1 MQINTKIKGIDM
13 NKMILDKLKLEYE
26 TSDITIEALAT
37 KYNVLVKDMKG
48 CNRWQKNLLDPKTP
62 IEVRAHIGTHLE
74 IVADIDP
81 DEIITD
87 DKLLIAPDPDPNSSM
102 DSFIVKELTEE
113 LSMELI
119 TQASRDIQQG
129 KQPVLPVELK
139 DSFKKLKKL
148 DKLLQNQ
155 AINLVAQINI
165 HMQAIDIGDT
175 KALRDLAA
183 IHTGLRDSYFN
194 SKNTMI
200 SVINGDV
207 TQNNNTMN
215 NLAGF
220 LAEVQSDC

>member
-1 MQINTKIKGIDM
+1 M

-26 TSDITIEALAT
+26 TTDITIDALAT

-48 CNRWQKNLLDPKTP
+48 CNRWRKNLLDPKTP
-62 IEVRAHIGTHLE
+62 VEVRAHIGTHIE
-74 IVADIDP
+74 IVAEIDP
-81 DEIITD
+81 EDIIVD
-87 DKLLIAPDPDPNSSM
+87 DKLLIAPDPDPSSSM
-102 DSFIVKELTEE
+102 DSYIVKELTEE

-129 KQPVLPVELK
+129 KPPVLPVELK

-148 DKLLQNQ
+148 DKLLQTQ
-155 AINLVAQINI
+155 AINLVAQIDA

>member
-1 MQINTKIKGIDM
+1 M

-26 TSDITIEALAT
+26 TTDITIDTLAT

-62 IEVRAHIGTHLE
+62 VEVRAHIGTHLE
-74 IVADIDP
+74 IVAEIDP
-81 DEIITD
+81 EEIIAD
-87 DKLLIAPDPDPNSSM
+87 DKLLIAPNPDPNSSM
-102 DSFIVKELTEE
+102 DSYIVKELTEE

-129 KQPVLPVELK
+129 KPPVLPTELK

-148 DKLLQNQ
+148 DKLLQTQ
-155 AINLVAQINI
+155 AINLVAQIDAHI
-165 HMQAIDIGDT
+165 QSIDIGDT

-183 IHTGLRDSYFN
+183 VHTGLRDSYFN

-215 NLAGF
+215 NLAGY

>member
-1 MQINTKIKGIDM
+1 M

-26 TSDITIEALAT
+26 TTDITIDALAT

-62 IEVRAHIGTHLE
+62 VEVRAHIGTHLE
-74 IVADIDP
+74 IVAEIDP
-81 DEIITD
+81 EEIIVD
-87 DKLLIAPDPDPNSSM
+87 DKLLIAPNPDPNSSM

-129 KQPVLPVELK
+129 KPPVLPTELK

-155 AINLVAQINI
+155 AINLVAQIEA

-183 IHTGLRDSYFN
+183 VHTGLRDSYFN

-215 NLAGF
+215 NLAGY

>member
-1 MQINTKIKGIDM
+1 M
-13 NKMILDKLKLEYE
+13 NKIILDKLKLEYE
-26 TSDITIEALAT
+26 TTDITIDALAT

-62 IEVRAHIGTHLE
+62 VEIRAHIGTHLE

-81 DEIITD
+81 EDIIAE
-87 DKLLIAPDPDPNSSM
+87 DKLLIAPNPDPNSSM
-102 DSFIVKELTEE
+102 DSYITKELTEE
-113 LSMELI
+113 LSMQLI

-129 KQPVLPVELK
+129 KPPVLPTELK

-155 AINLVAQINI
+155 AINLVAQIDA
-165 HMQAIDIGDT
+165 HMQAIDVGDT

-183 IHTGLRDSYFN
+183 VHTGLRDSYFN

-215 NLAGF
+215 NLAGY

>member
-26 TSDITIEALAT
+26 TTDITIDALAT

-62 IEVRAHIGTHLE
+62 VEVRAHIGTHLE
-74 IVADIDP
+74 IVAEIDP
-81 DEIITD
+81 EEIIVD
-87 DKLLIAPDPDPNSSM
+87 DKLLIAPNPDPNSSM

-129 KQPVLPVELK
+129 KPPVLPTELK

-148 DKLLQNQ
+148 DKLLQKQ
-155 AINLVAQINI
+155 AINLVAQIDA

-183 IHTGLRDSYFN
+183 VHTGLRDSYFN

-215 NLAGF
+215 NLAGY

>member
-1 MQINTKIKGIDM
+1 M

-26 TSDITIEALAT
+26 TTDITIDALAT

-48 CNRWQKNLLDPKTP
+48 CNRWRKNLLDPKTP
-62 IEVRAHIGTHLE
+62 VEVRAHIGTHIE
-74 IVADIDP
+74 IVAEIDP
-81 DEIITD
+81 EEIIVD
-87 DKLLIAPDPDPNSSM
+87 DKLLIAPNPDPNSSM
-102 DSFIVKELTEE
+102 DSYIVKELTEE

-129 KQPVLPVELK
+129 KPPVLPTELK

-155 AINLVAQINI
+155 AINLVAQIDA
-165 HMQAIDIGDT
+165 HMQAIDVGDT

>member
-1 MQINTKIKGIDM
+1 M

-62 IEVRAHIGTHLE
+62 VEVRAHIGTHLE

-81 DEIITD
+81 EDILED

-102 DSFIVKELTEE
+102 ESFIVKELTEE

-129 KQPVLPVELK
+129 KQPVLPTELK

-155 AINLVAQINI
+155 AIALVAQINN
-165 HMQAIDIGDT
+165 HMQAIDVGDT

>member
-26 TSDITIEALAT
+26 TTDITIDALAT

-62 IEVRAHIGTHLE
+62 VEVRAHIGTHLE
-74 IVADIDP
+74 IVAEIDP
-81 DEIITD
+81 EEIIAD
-87 DKLLIAPDPDPNSSM
+87 DKLLIAPNPDPNSSM

-129 KQPVLPVELK
+129 KPPVLPTELK

-148 DKLLQNQ
+148 DKLLQKQ
-155 AINLVAQINI
+155 AINLVAQIDA

-183 IHTGLRDSYFN
+183 VHTGLRDSYFN

-215 NLAGF
+215 NLAGY

>member
-62 IEVRAHIGTHLE
+62 VEVRAHIGTHLE
-74 IVADIDP
+74 IVAEIDP
-81 DEIITD
+81 EEIIAD
-87 DKLLIAPDPDPNSSM
+87 DKLLIAPNPDPNSSM

-129 KQPVLPVELK
+129 KPPVLPTELK

-155 AINLVAQINI
+155 AINLVAQIYA

-183 IHTGLRDSYFN
+183 VHTGLRDSYFN

-215 NLAGF
+215 NLAGY

>member
-1 MQINTKIKGIDM
+1 M

-26 TSDITIEALAT
+26 TTDITIDALAT

-62 IEVRAHIGTHLE
+62 VEVRAHIGTHLE
-74 IVADIDP
+74 IVAEIDP
-81 DEIITD
+81 EEIIAD
-87 DKLLIAPDPDPNSSM
+87 DKLLIAPNPDPNSSM
-102 DSFIVKELTEE
+102 DSYIVKELTEE

-129 KQPVLPVELK
+129 KPPVLPTELK

-155 AINLVAQINI
+155 AINLVAQIDA

-183 IHTGLRDSYFN
+183 VHTGLRDSYFN

-215 NLAGF
+215 NLAGY

>member
-1 MQINTKIKGIDM
+1 M

-26 TSDITIEALAT
+26 TTDITIDALAT

-62 IEVRAHIGTHLE
+62 VEVRAHIGTHLE
-74 IVADIDP
+74 TVAEIDP
-81 DEIITD
+81 EEIIAD
-87 DKLLIAPDPDPNSSM
+87 DKLLIVPNPDPNSSM
-102 DSFIVKELTEE
+102 DSYIVKELTEE

-129 KQPVLPVELK
+129 KPPVLPTELK

-155 AINLVAQINI
+155 AINLVAQIDA

-183 IHTGLRDSYFN
+183 VHTGLRDSYFN

-215 NLAGF
+215 NLAGY

>member
-1 MQINTKIKGIDM
+1 M

-26 TSDITIEALAT
+26 TTDINIDALAT

-62 IEVRAHIGTHLE
+62 VEVRAHIGTHLE
-74 IVADIDP
+74 IVAEIDP
-81 DEIITD
+81 EEIIAD
-87 DKLLIAPDPDPNSSM
+87 DKLLIAPNPDPNSSM
-102 DSFIVKELTEE
+102 DSYIVKELTEE

-129 KQPVLPVELK
+129 KPPVLPTELK

-155 AINLVAQINI
+155 AINLVAQIDA
-165 HMQAIDIGDT
+165 HMQAIEVGDT

-183 IHTGLRDSYFN
+183 VHTGLRDSYFN

-215 NLAGF
+215 NLAGY

>member
-1 MQINTKIKGIDM
+1 M

-26 TSDITIEALAT
+26 TTDITIDALAT

-62 IEVRAHIGTHLE
+62 VEVRAHIGTHLE
-74 IVADIDP
+74 IVAEIDP
-81 DEIITD
+81 EEIIVD
-87 DKLLIAPDPDPNSSM
+87 DKLLIAPNPDPNSSM

-129 KQPVLPVELK
+129 KPPVLPTELK

-148 DKLLQNQ
+148 DKLLQKQ
-155 AINLVAQINI
+155 AINLVAQIDA

-183 IHTGLRDSYFN
+183 VHTGLRDSYFN

-215 NLAGF
+215 NLAGY

>member
-1 MQINTKIKGIDM
+1 M

-26 TSDITIEALAT
+26 TTDITIDTLAT

-62 IEVRAHIGTHLE
+62 VEVRAHIGTHLE
-74 IVADIDP
+74 IVAEIDP
-81 DEIITD
+81 EEIIAD
-87 DKLLIAPDPDPNSSM
+87 DKLLIAPNPDPNSSM
-102 DSFIVKELTEE
+102 DSYIVKELTEE

-129 KQPVLPVELK
+129 KPPVLPTELK

-148 DKLLQNQ
+148 DKLLQTQ
-155 AINLVAQINI
+155 AINLVAQIDE

-183 IHTGLRDSYFN
+183 VHTGLRDSYFN

-215 NLAGF
+215 NLAGY

>member
-1 MQINTKIKGIDM
+1 M

-26 TSDITIEALAT
+26 TTDITIDALAT

-62 IEVRAHIGTHLE
+62 VEVRAHIGTHLE
-74 IVADIDP
+74 IVAEIDP
-81 DEIITD
+81 EEIIAD
-87 DKLLIAPDPDPNSSM
+87 DKLLIAPNPDPNSSM

-119 TQASRDIQQG
+119 TQASKDIQQG
-129 KQPVLPVELK
+129 KPPVLPTELK

-148 DKLLQNQ
+148 DKLLQKQ
-155 AINLVAQINI
+155 AINLVAQIDA

-183 IHTGLRDSYFN
+183 VHTGLRDSYFN

-215 NLAGF
+215 NLAGY

>member
-1 MQINTKIKGIDM
+1 M

-26 TSDITIEALAT
+26 TTDITIEALAT

-48 CNRWQKNLLDPKTP
+48 CNRWRKNLLDPKTP
-62 IEVRAHIGTHLE
+62 VEVRAHIGTHIE
-74 IVADIDP
+74 IVAEIDP
-81 DEIITD
+81 EEIIVD
-87 DKLLIAPDPDPNSSM
+87 DKLLIAPNPDPNSSM
-102 DSFIVKELTEE
+102 DSYIVKELTEE

-129 KQPVLPVELK
+129 KPPVLPAELK

-148 DKLLQNQ
+148 DKLLQKQ
-155 AINLVAQINI
+155 AINLVAQIDA
-165 HMQAIDIGDT
+165 HMQAIDVGDT

>member
-26 TSDITIEALAT
+26 TTDITIDALAT

-48 CNRWQKNLLDPKTP
+48 CNRWRKNLLDPKTP
-62 IEVRAHIGTHLE
+62 VEVRAHIGTHIE
-74 IVADIDP
+74 IVAEIDP
-81 DEIITD
+81 EEIIVD
-87 DKLLIAPDPDPNSSM
+87 DKLLIAPNPDPNSSM
-102 DSFIVKELTEE
+102 DSYIVKELTEE

-129 KQPVLPVELK
+129 KPPVLPTELK

-155 AINLVAQINI
+155 AINLVAQIDA

>member
-1 MQINTKIKGIDM
+1 M

-26 TSDITIEALAT
+26 TTDITIEALAT

-62 IEVRAHIGTHLE
+62 VEVRAHIGTHLE

-81 DEIITD
+81 EAIIAE
-87 DKLLIAPDPDPNSSM
+87 DKLLIAPNPDPDSSM
-102 DSFIVKELTEE
+102 DSYITKELTEE

-119 TQASRDIQQG
+119 TRASKDIQVG
-129 KQPVLPVELK
+129 KQPVLPTELK

-155 AINLVAQINI
+155 AINLVAQIDV
-165 HMQAIDIGDT
+165 HMKAIDIGDT
-175 KALRDLAA
+175 KALRDLVA

>member
-1 MQINTKIKGIDM
+1 M

-26 TSDITIEALAT
+26 TTDITIDALAT

-62 IEVRAHIGTHLE
+62 VEVRAHIGTHIE

-81 DEIITD
+81 EEIIVD
-87 DKLLIAPDPDPNSSM
+87 DKLLIAPNPDPNSSM

-129 KQPVLPVELK
+129 KPPVLPTELK

-155 AINLVAQINI
+155 AINLVAQIDA
-165 HMQAIDIGDT
+165 HMQAIDVGDT

-200 SVINGDV
+200 SVINGDI

>member
-26 TSDITIEALAT
+26 TSDITLEALAT

-48 CNRWQKNLLDPKTP
+48 CNRWRKNLLDPKTP
-62 IEVRAHIGTHLE
+62 VEVRAHIGTHIE

-102 DSFIVKELTEE
+102 DSYIVKELTEE

-155 AINLVAQINI
+155 AINLVAQIDA

>member
-1 MQINTKIKGIDM
+1 M

-26 TSDITIEALAT
+26 TTDINIDTLAT

-62 IEVRAHIGTHLE
+62 VEVRAHIGAHLE
-74 IVADIDP
+74 IVAEIDP
-81 DEIITD
+81 EKIIAD
-87 DKLLIAPDPDPNSSM
+87 DKLLIAPNPDPNSSM
-102 DSFIVKELTEE
+102 DSYIVKELTEE

-129 KQPVLPVELK
+129 KPPVLPTELK

-148 DKLLQNQ
+148 DKLLQTQ
-155 AINLVAQINI
+155 AINLVAQIDAHI
-165 HMQAIDIGDT
+165 QSIDIGDT

-183 IHTGLRDSYFN
+183 VHTGLRDSYFN

-215 NLAGF
+215 NLAGY

>member
-1 MQINTKIKGIDM
+1 M

-26 TSDITIEALAT
+26 TTDITIDALAT
-37 KYNVLVKDMKG
+37 KYNVLVKDIKG

-62 IEVRAHIGTHLE
+62 VEVRAHIGTHLE
-74 IVADIDP
+74 IVAEIDP
-81 DEIITD
+81 EEIIAD
-87 DKLLIAPDPDPNSSM
+87 DKLLIAPNPDPNSSM
-102 DSFIVKELTEE
+102 DSYIVKELTEE

-129 KQPVLPVELK
+129 KPPVLPTELK

-155 AINLVAQINI
+155 AINLVAQIDA

-183 IHTGLRDSYFN
+183 VHTGLRDSYFN

-215 NLAGF
+215 NLAGY

>member
-26 TSDITIEALAT
+26 TTDITIDALAT

-62 IEVRAHIGTHLE
+62 VEVRAHIGTHLE
-74 IVADIDP
+74 IVAEIDP
-81 DEIITD
+81 EEIIAD
-87 DKLLIAPDPDPNSSM
+87 DKLLIAPNPDPNSSM

-129 KQPVLPVELK
+129 KPPVLPTELK

-148 DKLLQNQ
+148 DKLLQKQ
-155 AINLVAQINI
+155 AINLVAQIDA

-183 IHTGLRDSYFN
+183 VHTSLRDSYFN

-215 NLAGF
+215 NLAGY

>member
-1 MQINTKIKGIDM
+1 M

-26 TSDITIEALAT
+26 TTDITIDALAT

-48 CNRWQKNLLDPKTP
+48 CNRWQKNLLYPKTP
-62 IEVRAHIGTHLE
+62 VEVRAHIGTHLE
-74 IVADIDP
+74 IVAEIDP
-81 DEIITD
+81 EEIIVD
-87 DKLLIAPDPDPNSSM
+87 DKLLIAPNPDPNSSM

-129 KQPVLPVELK
+129 KPPVLPTELK

-155 AINLVAQINI
+155 AINLVAQIEA
-165 HMQAIDIGDT
+165 HMQAIDVGDT

-183 IHTGLRDSYFN
+183 VHTGLRDSYFN

-215 NLAGF
+215 NLAGY

>member
-1 MQINTKIKGIDM
+1 M

-62 IEVRAHIGTHLE
+62 VEVRAHIGTHLE

-81 DEIITD
+81 EDILED

-119 TQASRDIQQG
+119 TQASRDIQHG
-129 KQPVLPVELK
+129 KQPVLPTELK

-155 AINLVAQINI
+155 AINLVAQIDA

>member
-1 MQINTKIKGIDM
+1 M

-26 TSDITIEALAT
+26 TTDITIDALAT

-62 IEVRAHIGTHLE
+62 VEVRAHIGTHLE
-74 IVADIDP
+74 IVAEIDP
-81 DEIITD
+81 EEIIAD
-87 DKLLIAPDPDPNSSM
+87 DKLLIAPNPDPNSSM

-129 KQPVLPVELK
+129 KPPVLPTELK

-148 DKLLQNQ
+148 DKLLQKQ
-155 AINLVAQINI
+155 AINLVAQIDA

-183 IHTGLRDSYFN
+183 VHTGLRDSYFN

-215 NLAGF
+215 NLAGY

>member
-13 NKMILDKLKLEYE
+13 NKMILAKLKSEFE
-26 TSDITIEALAT
+26 TTDITLDALAT

-48 CNRWQKNLLDPKTP
+48 CNRWRKNLLDPQNKA
-62 IEVRAHIGTHLE
+62 EVRAHIATHID

-81 DEIITD
+81 EEIVED
-87 DKLLIAPDPDPNSSM
+87 NMLLLTPDPNPDSSM
-102 DSFIVKELTEE
+102 DSYIVKELTEE

-119 TQASRDIQQG
+119 TQASRDIQTG
-129 KQPVLPVELK
+129 NPPKLPAELK

-155 AINLVAQINI
+155 AINLVSQIDS
-165 HMQAIDIGDT
+165 HMQQIDIGDT

-183 IHTGLRDSYFN
+183 IHTSLRDSYFN

-215 NLAGF
+215 NLVGY

>member
-1 MQINTKIKGIDM
+1 M

-26 TSDITIEALAT
+26 TTDITIDALAT

-62 IEVRAHIGTHLE
+62 VEVRAHIGTHIE

-81 DEIITD
+81 EEIIVD
-87 DKLLIAPDPDPNSSM
+87 DKLLIAPNQDPNSSM
-102 DSFIVKELTEE
+102 DSYIVKELTEE

-129 KQPVLPVELK
+129 KPPVLPTELK

-155 AINLVAQINI
+155 AINLVAQIDA
-165 HMQAIDIGDT
+165 HMQAIDVGDT

>member
-1 MQINTKIKGIDM
+1 M

-26 TSDITIEALAT
+26 TTDITINALAT

-62 IEVRAHIGTHLE
+62 VEVRAHIGTHIE

-81 DEIITD
+81 EEIIVD
-87 DKLLIAPDPDPNSSM
+87 DKLLIAPNPDPNSSM

-129 KQPVLPVELK
+129 KPPVLPTELK

-155 AINLVAQINI
+155 AINLVAQIDA
-165 HMQAIDIGDT
+165 HMQAIEVGDT

-200 SVINGDV
+200 SVINGDI
-207 TQNNNTMN
+207 TQNNNTIN

>member
-1 MQINTKIKGIDM
+1 M

-26 TSDITIEALAT
+26 TTDITIDALAT

-62 IEVRAHIGTHLE
+62 VEVRAHIGTHIE

-81 DEIITD
+81 EEIIVD
-87 DKLLIAPDPDPNSSM
+87 DKLLIAPNPDPNSSM
-102 DSFIVKELTEE
+102 DSYIVKELTEE

-129 KQPVLPVELK
+129 TPPVLPTELK

-155 AINLVAQINI
+155 AINLVAQIDA
-165 HMQAIDIGDT
+165 HMQAIDVGDT

-200 SVINGDV
+200 SVINGDI

>member
-1 MQINTKIKGIDM
+1 M

-26 TSDITIEALAT
+26 TTDITIDALAT

-48 CNRWQKNLLDPKTP
+48 CNRWRKNLLDPKTP
-62 IEVRAHIGTHLE
+62 VEVRAHIGTHIE
-74 IVADIDP
+74 IVAEIDP
-81 DEIITD
+81 EEIVVD
-87 DKLLIAPDPDPNSSM
+87 DKLLIAPNPDPNSSM
-102 DSFIVKELTEE
+102 DSYIVKELTEE

-129 KQPVLPVELK
+129 KPPVLPTELK

-155 AINLVAQINI
+155 AINLVAQIDA
-165 HMQAIDIGDT
+165 HMQAIDVGDT

>member
-1 MQINTKIKGIDM
+1 M
-13 NKMILDKLKLEYE
+13 NKMILDKLKSEFE
-26 TSDITIEALAT
+26 TTDITLEALAT

-48 CNRWQKNLLDPKTP
+48 CNRWHKNLLNPQNKA
-62 IEVRAHIGTHLE
+62 EVRAHIATHID

-81 DEIITD
+81 EDILED

-155 AINLVAQINI
+155 AIALVAQINN
-165 HMQAIDIGDT
+165 HMQAIDVGDT

>member
-1 MQINTKIKGIDM
+1 M

-26 TSDITIEALAT
+26 TTDITIDTLAT

-62 IEVRAHIGTHLE
+62 VEVRAHIGTHLE
-74 IVADIDP
+74 IVAEIDP
-81 DEIITD
+81 EEIIAD
-87 DKLLIAPDPDPNSSM
+87 DKLLIEPNPDPNSSM
-102 DSFIVKELTEE
+102 DSYIVKELTEE

-129 KQPVLPVELK
+129 KPPVLPTELK

-148 DKLLQNQ
+148 DKLLQTQ
-155 AINLVAQINI
+155 AINLVAQIDS
-165 HMQAIDIGDT
+165 HMQAIEVGDT

-183 IHTGLRDSYFN
+183 VHTGLRDSYFN

-215 NLAGF
+215 NLAGY

>member
-26 TSDITIEALAT
+26 ASDITIDALAT

-62 IEVRAHIGTHLE
+62 VEVRAHIGTHIE
-74 IVADIDP
+74 IVAEIDP
-81 DEIITD
+81 EDIIVD
-87 DKLLIAPDPDPNSSM
+87 DKLLIAPNPDPNSSM
-102 DSFIVKELTEE
+102 DSYIVKELTEE

-129 KQPVLPVELK
+129 KPPVLPTEIK

-155 AINLVAQINI
+155 AINLVAQIDV

-207 TQNNNTMN
+207 TQNTNTMN

>member
-1 MQINTKIKGIDM
+1 M

-26 TSDITIEALAT
+26 TTDIAIDALAT

-62 IEVRAHIGTHLE
+62 VEVRAHIGTHLE
-74 IVADIDP
+74 IVAEIDP
-81 DEIITD
+81 EEIIAD
-87 DKLLIAPDPDPNSSM
+87 DKLLIAPNPDPNSSM
-102 DSFIVKELTEE
+102 DSYIVKELTEE
-113 LSMELI
+113 LSMDLI

-129 KQPVLPVELK
+129 KPPVLPTELK

-155 AINLVAQINI
+155 AITLVAQIDA
-165 HMQAIDIGDT
+165 HMQSIDIGDT

-215 NLAGF
+215 NLAGY

>member
-62 IEVRAHIGTHLE
+62 VEVRTHIGTHIE

>member
-1 MQINTKIKGIDM
+1 M

-26 TSDITIEALAT
+26 TTDITIDALAT

-62 IEVRAHIGTHLE
+62 VEVRAHIGTHLE
-74 IVADIDP
+74 IVAEIDP
-81 DEIITD
+81 EEILVD
-87 DKLLIAPDPDPNSSM
+87 DKLLIAPNPDPNSSM

-129 KQPVLPVELK
+129 KPPVLPTELK

-148 DKLLQNQ
+148 DKLLQKQ
-155 AINLVAQINI
+155 AINLVAQIDA

-183 IHTGLRDSYFN
+183 VHTGLRDSYFN

-215 NLAGF
+215 NLAGY

>member
-26 TSDITIEALAT
+26 TTDITIDALAT

-62 IEVRAHIGTHLE
+62 VEVRAHIGTHLE
-74 IVADIDP
+74 IVAEIDP
-81 DEIITD
+81 EEIIVD
-87 DKLLIAPDPDPNSSM
+87 DKLLIAPNPDPNSSM
-102 DSFIVKELTEE
+102 DSYIVKELTEE

-129 KQPVLPVELK
+129 KPPVLPTELK

-155 AINLVAQINI
+155 AINLVAQIDV

-183 IHTGLRDSYFN
+183 VHTGLRDSYFN

-215 NLAGF
+215 NLAGY

>member
-62 IEVRAHIGTHLE
+62 VEVRTHIGTHLE

-81 DEIITD
+81 EDILED

-102 DSFIVKELTEE
+102 ESFIVKELTEE

-207 TQNNNTMN
+207 TQTNNTMN